1 MNIEQTYDLI
11 QSVSWKGSRLGLER
25 MERLMALLGNPE
37 RELKFIHVAGT
48 NGKGSVCAMLSSVLA
63 AAGYTVGLYTS
74 PHLISY
80 EERFQI
86 NGQQI
91 TPAELAQL
99 ADRLA
104 PCVET
109 MEDKPTEFELLTAMA
124 LVWFAQKNCDI
135 VILEVGLGGRLDATN
150 VIPAPEAAVIMNI
163 GLEHTE
169 ILGHTLAE
177 IAGEK
182 AGIIKAGCDVV
193 AYPGEPE
200 VEQVYRS
207 ICAEKHA
214 RLRMVSFAE
223 VTIRDADIHGQR
235 FRWNDLDELQIGLLG
250 RHQIYNA
257 AAALETLALLRE
269 RGWSISEQAVRQG
282 LSLARWPARMEVL
295 RHDPLFLLDG
305 AHNPQCAQALADG
318 LQALLPG
325 RRFVFLAGVLADK
338 DYPAIMNTMLPL
350 AQEFICLTP
359 DSERALPAG
368 EFAEY
373 LRSLGA
379 RAEACDDVS
388 AGIRAALDA
397 AGSAGCV
404 VAFGSLY
411 LAGSVRAGVLDGPV
425 LT

>member
-1 MNIEQTYDLI
+1 MNLEQTYDLI

-37 RELKFIHVAGT
+37 KDLKFIHVAGT

-63 AAGYTVGLYTS
+63 SAGYTVGLYTS

-91 TPAELAQL
+91 MPTELAQL

-104 PCVET
+104 PCVEA
-109 MEDKPTEFELLTAMA
+109 MEDQPTEFELLTAMA

-163 GLEHTE
+163 GLEHTD
-169 ILGHTLAE
+169 ILGHTLGE

-182 AGIIKAGCDVV
+182 AGIIKEGCTVV

-200 VEQVYRS
+200 VEQVYRLV
-207 ICAEKHA
+207 CARKHA

-223 VTIRDADIHGQR
+223 IAIRDADIHGQR
-235 FRWNDLDELQIGLLG
+235 FRWNDLDDLQIGLLG
-250 RHQIYNA
+250 RHQVYNA
-257 AAALETLALLRE
+257 AVALETLTLLRE
-269 RGWSISEQAVRQG
+269 RGWNISRQAVRQG
-282 LSLARWPARMEVL
+282 LAAARWPARLEVL
-295 RHDPLFLLDG
+295 RHDPVFLLDG

-318 LQALLPG
+318 LRALLPG

-338 DYPAIMNTMLPL
+338 DYPAVMNTMLPL

-368 EFAEY
+368 ELAGY

-379 RAEACDDVS
+379 QAVACENVRS
-388 AGIRAALDA
+388 GVRAALQA
-397 AGSAGCV
+397 AGNDGCIA
-404 VAFGSLY
+404 AFGSLY
-411 LAGSVRAGVLDGPV
+411 LAGSVRACALDDSG
-425 LT
+425 LM